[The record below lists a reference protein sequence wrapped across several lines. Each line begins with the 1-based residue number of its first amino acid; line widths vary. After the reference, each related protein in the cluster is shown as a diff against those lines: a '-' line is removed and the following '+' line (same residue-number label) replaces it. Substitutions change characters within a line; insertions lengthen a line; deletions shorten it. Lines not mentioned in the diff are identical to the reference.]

1 MLGSL
6 MNILGSP
13 QVFAADTS
21 RTVATV
27 ASNVT
32 VDTMNTM
39 NTTDNSISS
48 QSTNKLPNSNST
60 ALDFDGSDRRSSDES
75 NNFSTSS
82 SPGNGKLKRENSSS
96 DLSSSYASDQNV
108 STSLK
113 HDLDLDDPFVQK
125 TALRYL
131 IDKVRVIEGLLF
143 DSANENKLLRDEVS
157 ALYKQNDA
165 LSAENVTMQQEISDQ
180 KETNILLA
188 NEISSLK
195 ETFAADNDLIE
206 SAITNNAKEMKKD
219 IEFLECEVKYLAD
232 SGNTL
237 VREVKEEIR
246 GSIKFNN
253 DKFVRLEKDIASTN
267 QYNRRENLIIDG
279 VPGDVPQNVLEQ
291 SCLNIIRD
299 IGFHIGPY
307 EVVAC
312 HRLRKKEGDA
322 TPPVIIRFMNRK
334 VTEYCLKNQWRL
346 KYLQTDWALSFRED
360 LCEANLVILNQCEK
374 LKSDGHIS
382 KVFTHRGFVKIVVV
396 KKNKNRT
403 FKVTHESDIDKIIS
417 TDD

>member
-1 MLGSL
+1 

-13 QVFAADTS
+13 RVFAADTS

-48 QSTNKLPNSNST
+48 QSSNKLPNSNST
-60 ALDFDGSDRRSSDES
+60 ALDFDGSDRRSSDDS

-82 SPGNGKLKRENSSS
+82 SPGNGKLKRENSMS
-96 DLSSSYASDQNV
+96 DLSSSYVSDQNV
-108 STSLK
+108 SISLN
-113 HDLDLDDPFVQK
+113 HDVNSINLDDPFVQK
-125 TALRYL
+125 TALHYL
-131 IDKVRVIEGLLF
+131 LDKVRIIEGLF
-143 DSANENKLLRDEVS
+143 IDTAKENKLLREEVS
-157 ALYKQNDA
+157 ALYQQNDA

-195 ETFAADNDLIE
+195 ETFGADNDLIQ

-219 IEFLECEVKYLAD
+219 IEFLECEVKYLAA

-312 HRLRKKEGDA
+312 HRLRKKVGDA

-346 KYLQTDWALSFRED
+346 KYLQTNWALSFRED
-360 LCEANLVILNQCEK
+360 LCEANLDILNQCEK

-382 KVFTHRGFVKIVVV
+382 KVFTHRGFVKIV
-396 KKNKNRT
+396 KKNKNRA
-403 FKVTHESDIDKIIS
+403 FKVTHDSDIDKILS